1 MKYANRVDVI
11 ATKPDGSEMRFF
23 LRETSLARDILDK
36 LSLDCSH
43 SVLHGG
49 QELPLDGQIGKAAVG
64 DILTLRVQV
73 RKGGL
78 TWPRVKFPIWG

>member
-11 ATKPDGSEMRFF
+11 AAKPDGSEVRFF

-36 LSLDCSH
+36 LGLNYSY
-43 SVLHGG
+43 SVLHEG
-49 QELPLDGQIGKAAVG
+49 QELPLDQQIGKSAVG
-64 DILTLRVQV
+64 DILTLHVRV

-78 TWPRVKFPIWG
+78 TWARPGS